1 MKVVLG
7 WRTWNPFVI
16 FNQFASFFSKGSERS
31 NLAKKQILYSFFL
44 KAISVVIGLLFVPLL
59 LHYLDAERYGI
70 WLTLTSIVGWFT
82 FFDAGLGN
90 GLRNRLT
97 EALAQGEQQLAKEY
111 VSTTY
116 AIISIIFIVVLI
128 VFYCVNPFLHW
139 NEILNTSLVPA
150 KELSLLAL
158 IVFTF
163 FLLRFIFQLIGI
175 ILMAD
180 QRPALNNAFG
190 PIGNIVSLILIYILS
205 LTMKGAF
212 VIMGFVLSIVPV
224 IVLLIATFFLFRK
237 RYRYL
242 APSIKNI
249 KWEHTHSLL
258 GLGVKFFLIQI
269 ASIILFTSSNM
280 IITQI
285 LGAEQVA
292 VYNIAFK
299 YFQVPVMLY
308 GIIMTPIWSAV
319 TDAYFRK
326 DFAWLKNTLT
336 KLNKFSLLVFV
347 GIIFMLIASPYVF
360 SYWVGKK
367 IDIPFAVSATMA
379 LYAAINVFLSP
390 YSQYINGMG
399 KLYLST
405 RLVVIIFIVYIPLA
419 IILAKSP
426 LQLAGV
432 MLATCIINILNIPF
446 EVYQTNKLINQ
457 KAHGIWNK

>member
-1 MKVVLG
+1 MKVVFG
-7 WRTWNPFVI
+7 WWTWKPYVI

-44 KAISVVIGLLFVPLL
+44 KLISVVIGLLFVPLL

-70 WLTLTSIVGWFT
+70 WITLTSIVGWFT

-128 VFYCVNPFLHW
+128 IFYCVNPFLHW
-139 NEILNTSLVPA
+139 NAILNTSRVPA

-180 QRPALNNAFG
+180 QRPALTNAFG

-205 LTMKGAF
+205 LTMKGAL

-237 RYRYL
+237 LPRDSPRGRRR
-242 APSIKNI
+242 ARGWKRR
-249 KWEHTHSLL
+249 
-258 GLGVKFFLIQI
+258 QRR
-269 ASIILFTSSNM
+269 
-280 IITQI
+280 
-285 LGAEQVA
+285 
-292 VYNIAFK
+292 
-299 YFQVPVMLY
+299 PV
-308 GIIMTPIWSAV
+308 
-319 TDAYFRK
+319 
-326 DFAWLKNTLT
+326 
-336 KLNKFSLLVFV
+336 
-347 GIIFMLIASPYVF
+347 
-360 SYWVGKK
+360 
-367 IDIPFAVSATMA
+367 
-379 LYAAINVFLSP
+379 
-390 YSQYINGMG
+390 
-399 KLYLST
+399 
-405 RLVVIIFIVYIPLA
+405 
-419 IILAKSP
+419 
-426 LQLAGV
+426 
-432 MLATCIINILNIPF
+432 
-446 EVYQTNKLINQ
+446 
-457 KAHGIWNK
+457 

>member
-1 MKVVLG
+1 M
-7 WRTWNPFVI
+7 I
-16 FNQFASFFSKGSERS
+16 FNQLWSFFSKGSERS
-31 NLAKKQILYSFFL
+31 KLAKKHILYSFFL
-44 KAISVVIGLLFVPLL
+44 KATSVVVGLLFVPLL
-59 LHYLDAERYGI
+59 LNYLDAERYGI

-97 EALAQGEQQLAKEY
+97 EALAKGEQQLAKEY

-116 AIISIIFIVVLI
+116 AIISIIFILVLI

-139 NEILNTSLVPA
+139 NEILNTSRVPA

-163 FLLRFIFQLIGI
+163 FLLRFIFNLVGI

-180 QRPALNNAFG
+180 QKPAINNTFG
-190 PIGNIVSLILIYILS
+190 PIGNIVSLIIIYILS
-205 LTMKGAF
+205 LTMKGAL
-212 VIMGFVLSIVPV
+212 VIMGFVLSVVPV
-224 IVLLIATFFLFRK
+224 IVLLAATFFLFRK

-242 APSIKNI
+242 TPKVKNI
-249 KWEHTHSLL
+249 KWKHAHSLF

-269 ASIILFTSSNM
+269 ASIILFTSSNV

-285 LGAEQVA
+285 LGAEQVTI
-292 VYNIAFK
+292 YNIAFK

-308 GIIMTPIWSAV
+308 SIIMTPIWSAV
-319 TDAYFRK
+319 TDAYTRK
-326 DFAWLKNTLT
+326 DFAWLKNTLS

-347 GIIFMLIASPYVF
+347 GIIFMLIASPNVY
-360 SYWVGKK
+360 SYWVGGK
-367 IDIPFAVSATMA
+367 INIPFAVSATMA
-379 LYAAINVFLSP
+379 LYATINVFLSP

-405 RLVVIIFIVYIPLA
+405 RLVILIFIFYIPLA
-419 IILAKSP
+419 ILLAKSP

-432 MLATCIINILNIPF
+432 MLATCIINGIGIPIQI
-446 EVYQTNKLINQ
+446 YQTNKLINQ
-457 KAHGIWNK
+457 KAYGIWDK

>member
-1 MKVVLG
+1 M
-7 WRTWNPFVI
+7 I
-16 FNQFASFFSKGSERS
+16 FNQIKSFFSKGSDRS
-31 NLAKKQILYSFFL
+31 KLAKKQILYSFFV
-44 KAISVVIGLLFVPLL
+44 KGISVVIGLMFVPLL
-59 LHYLDAERYGI
+59 LNYLDADRYGI
-70 WLTLTSIVGWFT
+70 WLTLISIVGWFT

-116 AIISIIFIVVLI
+116 AIVSIIFIVVLI

-139 NEILNTSLVPA
+139 NEILNTSRVPA

-163 FLLRFIFQLIGI
+163 FLLKFIFNLIGI

-190 PIGNIVSLILIYILS
+190 PIGNVISLILIYILS
-205 LTMKGAF
+205 LTMKGAL

-224 IVLLIATFFLFRK
+224 IVLLIATFVLFRK

-242 APSIKNI
+242 TPSIKNI
-249 KWEHTHSLL
+249 KWKHSHSLL
-258 GLGVKFFLIQI
+258 GLGVKFFLLQI

-285 LGAEQVA
+285 LGPEQVA

-308 GIIMTPIWSAV
+308 AIIMTPIWSAV
-319 TDAYFRK
+319 TDAYTRK
-326 DFAWLKNTLT
+326 DFAWLKNTLI
-336 KLNKFSLLVFV
+336 KLNKFSLLVFA

-360 SYWVGKK
+360 PFWVGKK
-367 IDIPFAVSATMA
+367 INIPFTVSATMA
-379 LYAAINVFLSP
+379 LYATINIFLSP

-399 KLYLST
+399 KLYVAT
-405 RLVVIIFIVYIPLA
+405 RLVFFIFIFYIPLA
-419 IILAKSP
+419 ILLAKSP

-432 MLATCIINILNIPF
+432 MLATCIINGLGIPIQI
-446 EVYQTNKLINQ
+446 YHTNVLINQ